1 MSTELSHLKCVIE
14 VAICGVLDT
23 DGGHSS
29 TSIGGGT
36 RNELGGLLN
45 TTHCCSNPMGLDILK
60 RKCNMMVGG
69 WGSGRGVWAGV
80 WGDVWGGEFHIDYIY
95 MHIITPK

>member
-1 MSTELSHLKCVIE
+1 MSTELSHLNCMIE

-45 TTHCCSNPMGLDILK
+45 TTHCRSNKSWLDILGK
-60 RKCNMMVGG
+60 MVM
-69 WGSGRGVWAGV
+69 
-80 WGDVWGGEFHIDYIY
+80 EE
-95 MHIITPK
+95 